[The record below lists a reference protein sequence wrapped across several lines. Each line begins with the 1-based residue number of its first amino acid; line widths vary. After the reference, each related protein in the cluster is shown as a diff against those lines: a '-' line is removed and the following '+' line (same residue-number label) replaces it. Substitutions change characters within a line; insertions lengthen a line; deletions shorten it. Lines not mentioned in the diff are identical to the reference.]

1 MKRKRD
7 WSNSDMRSVMR
18 GEAMHYF
25 SGGQH
30 YYVSK
35 DWYVWFLGNSTRYS
49 IFHTFLWKYGNGEMV
64 SYTDLTRTEKIG
76 SQRLKIDSIKATI
89 REGLNL
95 GYIQAFKSE
104 KDRRVTMY
112 SFDDSILQEVT
123 DYCFMMRR
131 NRMWELASF
140 ISQGSTANI
149 NKELANAGM
158 KKEWFDS
165 INSFISLLA
174 GTAKAVFGQEQL
186 PNVIAIDKN
195 KNKNKS

>member
-1 MKRKRD
+1 
-7 WSNSDMRSVMR
+7 
-18 GEAMHYF
+18 
-25 SGGQH
+25 
-30 YYVSK
+30 
-35 DWYVWFLGNSTRYS
+35 
-49 IFHTFLWKYGNGEMV
+49 
-64 SYTDLTRTEKIG
+64 
-76 SQRLKIDSIKATI
+76 
-89 REGLNL
+89 
-95 GYIQAFKSE
+95 
-104 KDRRVTMY
+104 MY

-140 ISQGSTANI
+140 ISQESTATI

>member
-1 MKRKRD
+1 
-7 WSNSDMRSVMR
+7 
-18 GEAMHYF
+18 
-25 SGGQH
+25 
-30 YYVSK
+30 
-35 DWYVWFLGNSTRYS
+35 
-49 IFHTFLWKYGNGEMV
+49 MV

-131 NRMWELASF
+131 NRMWESASF
-140 ISQGSTANI
+140 ISQSSTATI

>member
-1 MKRKRD
+1 MKNKRN
-7 WSNSDMRSVMR
+7 WSNSEMRSLTR
-18 GEAMHYF
+18 GEAMHHF
-25 SGGQH
+25 SKGEH
-30 YYVSK
+30 YYVDK
-35 DWYVWFLGNSTRYS
+35 DWYIWFLGNATRYA

-131 NRMWELASF
+131 NRMWESASF
-140 ISQGSTANI
+140 ISQGSTATI

-195 KNKNKS
+195 KNKS